1 MSARRSQSVCC
12 ASWRSQRAAITDLP
26 APDGPIN
33 ACTPDSGS
41 DVAWACMPC
50 SSRLRMVSMACCGV
64 FACCALSINKARSAT
79 GTPVASSRSMAG
91 EIALFSAILVVLC
104 CNLSE
109 AVNSWR
115 RLAISA
121 RTRSTNSRLRS
132 LAACAKGSVWLCCV
146 ASSVGLTLVAVALC
160 VRRGAATRAGAAGC
174 SAGVAAI
181 VSGCGKALGATA
193 GVWANVCTSLAAAAD
208 SARGRRRAV
217 LRGAMAMSAM
227 PGMCSVS
234 SAWMGA
240 TAWVSAT
247 NTAGLARR
255 LGAGLA
261 VVSVSAMGWAF
272 ATDFLFVFVG
282 VLALALATGVAGV
295 AAAEAVAVL
304 ARLRTGAGVAA
315 PKSATQGTTQSS
327 HTEVLAVV
335 GARSG
340 ACLTVVSCSWAA
352 AT

>member
-1 MSARRSQSVCC
+1 
-12 ASWRSQRAAITDLP
+12 
-26 APDGPIN
+26 
-33 ACTPDSGS
+33 
-41 DVAWACMPC
+41 
-50 SSRLRMVSMACCGV
+50 MVSMACCGV
-64 FACCALSINKARSAT
+64 FACCALSINKVRSAT
-79 GTPVASSRSMAG
+79 GTPVVSSKSMAG
-91 EIALFSAILVVLC
+91 EIELFSVIFAVLC
-104 CNLSE
+104 CILSE
-109 AVNSWR
+109 AVNSWC

-132 LAACAKGSVWLCCV
+132 LAACAKGSVCLCCV
-146 ASSVGLTLVAVALC
+146 ASSVGLTVTTVALC
-160 VRRGAATRAGAAGC
+160 ARRGAATRAGAAGC
-174 SAGVAAI
+174 SVGVAAI

-193 GVWANVCTSLAAAAD
+193 GVWATDCRSLAAAAD

-255 LGAGLA
+255 LRAGLA

-282 VLALALATGVAGV
+282 VLALATGVAGV

-340 ACLTVVSCSWAA
+340 ACLKVVSCSWAA

>member
-1 MSARRSQSVCC
+1 M
-12 ASWRSQRAAITDLP
+12 WRQPKSKKPPSNKHPNAPQPPPTPRCGTTGWCPVWPIWAQRP
-26 APDGPIN
+26 Q
-33 ACTPDSGS
+33 
-41 DVAWACMPC
+41 
-50 SSRLRMVSMACCGV
+50 RLC
-64 FACCALSINKARSAT
+64 
-79 GTPVASSRSMAG
+79 
-91 EIALFSAILVVLC
+91 
-104 CNLSE
+104 
-109 AVNSWR
+109 
-115 RLAISA
+115 
-121 RTRSTNSRLRS
+121 
-132 LAACAKGSVWLCCV
+132 
-146 ASSVGLTLVAVALC
+146 
-160 VRRGAATRAGAAGC
+160 
-174 SAGVAAI
+174 AGVPRRQPPRPLPRQQPLLPKPKHQQTQTKNRWQKPSPWPKPRQRPSPHPSAVPNQPYWSPTPRLWRAI
-181 VSGCGKALGATA
+181 
-193 GVWANVCTSLAAAAD
+193 
-208 SARGRRRAV
+208 
-217 LRGAMAMSAM
+217 
-227 PGMCSVS
+227 
-234 SAWMGA
+234 
-240 TAWVSAT
+240 AWVSAT

-282 VLALALATGVAGV
+282 VLALATGVAGV